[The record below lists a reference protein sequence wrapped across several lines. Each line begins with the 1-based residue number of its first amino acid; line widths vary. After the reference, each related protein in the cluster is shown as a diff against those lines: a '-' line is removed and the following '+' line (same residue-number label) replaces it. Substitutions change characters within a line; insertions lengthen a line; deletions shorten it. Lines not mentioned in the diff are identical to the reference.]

1 MKPMIKYRGGKSKE
15 IPNIMWYIP
24 RFRGRYIEPFFG
36 GGALFFY
43 LEPRE
48 AIINDINEK
57 LIKFYLGVRNKY
69 PKLREELDEIEKL
82 YTQYRYE
89 FDALKA
95 KYPDDRV
102 EDRNE
107 EMYYHLRAQFNGTE
121 TQYYSDAALYYYIN
135 KTAYSGMIRYN
146 ANGEFNVPFGRY
158 PHLNTDA
165 VTMGH
170 SMLLKRAEIFNKDYS
185 KIFKMATEDDFMF
198 LDPPYDCTFSDYG
211 NQEYKDGFNEEEHR
225 RLAKAFYELPC
236 KAMMVIGRT
245 PLIEELYGEDIV
257 DEYDKSYA
265 VNIRNRFKSGAK
277 HVIVMNYRKD
287 WDNIEVFEPEE
298 GENYIPE
305 TTQLRCFEP
314 GPDEEEYGKNR

>member
-15 IPNIMWYIP
+15 VPQILSYIP
-24 RFRGRYIEPFFG
+24 PYEGRYLEPFFG
-36 GGALFFY
+36 GGAVYFY
-43 LEPRE
+43 LEPHK

-69 PKLREELDEIEKL
+69 PKLRAELDEIEEL
-82 YTQYRYE
+82 YSKYRSE
-89 FDALKA
+89 FNGLK
-95 KYPDDRV
+95 KQHPEERV
-102 EDRNE
+102 EDKNE
-107 EMYYHLRAQFNGTE
+107 EMYYHLRSQFNGTE
-121 TQYYSDAALYYYIN
+121 KKKYSDAALYYYIN

-158 PHLNTDA
+158 PHLNTD
-165 VTMGH
+165 VVSLEH
-170 SMLLKRAEIFNKDYS
+170 SLLLQRAEIYNKDYS

-211 NQEYKDGFNEEEHR
+211 NQEYKEGFNEVEHR
-225 RLAKAFYELPC
+225 RLAKAFHELPC

-245 PLIEELYGEDIV
+245 PLIEELYGNNIV

-277 HVIVMNYRKD
+277 HVIVLNYR
-287 WDNIEVFEPEE
+287 IEQ
-298 GENYIPE
+298 NNNKIS
-305 TTQLRCFEP
+305 
-314 GPDEEEYGKNR
+314 D

>member
-15 IPNIMWYIP
+15 IPNILWYIP
-24 RFRGRYIEPFFG
+24 RFRGRYIEPFLG

-69 PKLREELDEIEKL
+69 TSLRKELDEIEKL

-95 KYPDDRV
+95 KHPDERV
-102 EDRNE
+102 EDKNE

-121 TQYYSDAALYYYIN
+121 KQYYSDAALYYYIN

-165 VTMGH
+165 VTMSH
-170 SMLLKRAEIFNKDYS
+170 SLLLKRAQIFNKDYS
-185 KIFKMATEDDFMF
+185 KIFSMATENDFMF

-211 NQEYKDGFNEEEHR
+211 NHEYKDGFNEDENR
-225 RLAKAFYELPC
+225 RLAKAFYNLPC
-236 KAMMVIGRT
+236 KAIMVIGRT
-245 PLIEELYGEDIV
+245 PLIEELYGKDIV
-257 DEYDKSYA
+257 DEYSKNYA
-265 VNIRNRFKSGAK
+265 VNIRNRFKSEAK

-287 WDNIEVFEPEE
+287 WDNIEVFEPAEDE
-298 GENYIPE
+298 MQLPE
-305 TTQLRCFEP
+305 TKQLRLFERRTK
-314 GPDEEEYGKNR
+314 EQKYGKNK

>member
-15 IPNIMWYIP
+15 IPNILWYIP
-24 RFRGRYIEPFFG
+24 RFSGRYIEPFFG

-69 PKLREELDEIEKL
+69 SSLRKELDEIEKL

-95 KYPDDRV
+95 KHPDERV
-102 EDRNE
+102 EDKNE

-121 TQYYSDAALYYYIN
+121 EQYYTDAALYYYIN

-165 VTMGH
+165 VTIGH
-170 SMLLKRAEIFNKDYS
+170 SLLLKRAHIFNNDYS
-185 KIFKMATEDDFMF
+185 KIFKMAREDDFMF

-257 DEYDKSYA
+257 DEYEKSYA

-287 WDNIEVFEPEE
+287 WDHIEAFVPAE
-298 GENYIPE
+298 GEKYVPE
-305 TTQLRCFEP
+305 TTQLRLFEP
-314 GPDEEEYGKNR
+314 GIKKRQHGKNR